1 MPSSILDSASLKI
14 HPTGRVLSTS
24 ARTQLLPVTSVVER
38 AAPLRRVAVRVA
50 AVVRARAADAGG
62 SVAQRCA
69 LGAHVLER
77 CVDALLGTLL
87 PPRMPVVLM
96 TDDVFLGL
104 GHDPRTYDCV
114 VIKTPHAQPEMFD
127 DWAYTNIGVDCP
139 GATTADVSA
148 LGHTM

>member
-1 MPSSILDSASLKI
+1 
-14 HPTGRVLSTS
+14 VL
-24 ARTQLLPVTSVVER
+24 Q
-38 AAPLRRVAVRVA
+38 VRCGGGGGGG
-50 AVVRARAADAGG
+50 GG
-62 SVAQRCA
+62 SVT
-69 LGAHVLER
+69 VL
-77 CVDALLGTLL
+77 VISN
-87 PPRMPVVLM
+87 PVVLM